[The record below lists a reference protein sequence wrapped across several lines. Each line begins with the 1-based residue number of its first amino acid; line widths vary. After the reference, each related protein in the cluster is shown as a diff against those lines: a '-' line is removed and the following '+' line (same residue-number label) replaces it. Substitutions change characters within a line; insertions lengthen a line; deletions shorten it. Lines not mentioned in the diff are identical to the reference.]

1 VAVYTSSSS
10 TDSSRRKRGAE
21 DEEEGEGR
29 REGEVFGTGLRKR
42 AMVEEEDPDA
52 MET

>member
-21 DEEEGEGR
+21 DEEGEGR